1 MFKRIWKSIYL
12 SSSLLCATV
21 LISSDAVSWAAEP
34 TNVKAV
40 GVETSNSSL
49 DAINLYTQQGNR
61 ENDPLGQITNVHQLR
76 DVSTTDWAYSA
87 LQSLVERYG
96 CLVGYSDL
104 SYRGNRSLSRY
115 EFAAGLNA
123 CLNQIEALIEKSEA
137 ILREDLEKLQRL
149 VQEFEEEL
157 TRLGTRVDNLEG
169 RIAFLEERQFSPTT
183 KLIGEVIVAAVQVFG
198 EENASTGEDL
208 DEQVTLNQRTRL
220 SLLTS
225 FTGKDRLRTR
235 LQVGNF
241 VTDGPGFRGGSNTT
255 RLNFASNTD
264 DQFILNK
271 IEYRFPIGDRTQFW
285 VTGVNMNLDDVANPL
300 APYTADSG
308 TGSISAFGSYAPI
321 YYTSSGAGAAFS
333 HNFTKE
339 LNLVG
344 FYSSIN
350 ANGREEGTGLF
361 NGQFV
366 AAGQLTYNPSSNA
379 SLGLVY
385 SHNYFPGNL
394 TGFVSG
400 GFGSF
405 AADDP
410 FDGAATSSDNLALVW
425 TWQVASNFN
434 LSGWGMYTQAHGES
448 GARRGDRADIW
459 NWKLTFAFPD
469 LFSQGNLGALT
480 VGNPPRAYNV
490 EGGPEDNETAW
501 LVELFYRFQLNEYIS
516 VTPGAFVVTNP
527 EDGRQ
532 PLWVGVI
539 RTTFS
544 F

>member
-1 MFKRIWKSIYL
+1 MGRS
-12 SSSLLCATV
+12 TV
-21 LISSDAVSWAAEP
+21 LLRATLLISINAFTWAGKP
-34 TNVKAV
+34 TNVNTAV
-40 GVETSNSSL
+40 VETSNSSL
-49 DAINLYTQQGNR
+49 DAINLYTQLGNL
-61 ENDPLGQITNVHQLR
+61 ESDPLSQITNVHQLR
-76 DVSTTDWAYSA
+76 DVSPTDWAYKA
-87 LQSLVERYG
+87 LRSLVERYG
-96 CLVGYSDL
+96 CIFGYSDL
-104 SYRGNRSLSRY
+104 IYRGNRSLSRY

-149 VQEFEEEL
+149 VQEFEGEL
-157 TRLGTRVDNLEG
+157 ALLGTRLDNLEG
-169 RIAFLEERQFSPTT
+169 RVAFLEERHFSPTT
-183 KLIGEVIVAAVQVFG
+183 KLIGEVIFAAVQVFG
-198 EENASTGEDL
+198 EENASTGEEL

-235 LQVGNF
+235 LQAGDF
-241 VTDGPGFRGGSNTT
+241 VSSDGPGFRGGSNTT
-255 RLNFASNTD
+255 ILSFASNTD
-264 DQFILNK
+264 NRLILNK
-271 IEYRFPIGDRTQFW
+271 LEYRFPIGERTQLW
-285 VTGVNMNLDDVANPL
+285 ITAANMNLDDVANTL
-300 APYTADSG
+300 APYTADTG

-344 FYSSIN
+344 FYSALN
-350 ANGREEGTGLF
+350 ASEPNEGAGLF

-366 AAGQLTYNPSSNA
+366 AAGQLTYNPSSN
-379 SLGLVY
+379 SGVGLVY
-385 SHNYFPGNL
+385 SHNYFPGND

-410 FDGAATSSDNLALVW
+410 FEGTATSSDNVALVW
-425 TWQVASNFN
+425 AWQVASNFN
-434 LSGWGMYTQAHGES
+434 LSGWGMYTKAHAES
-448 GARRGDRADIW
+448 GVRQGDSADIW

-469 LFSQGNLGALT
+469 LFSEGSLGALT
-480 VGNPPRAYNV
+480 VGNPPRAYHV
-490 EGGPEDNETAW
+490 EGGPEDQETAW

-516 VTPGAFVVTNP
+516 ITPGAFVITNP
-527 EDGRQ
+527 EDGRK

-539 RTTFS
+539 RTTWLLK
-544 F
+544 